1 MSQPG
6 DGQGAMAPDAITGRL
21 RALGEEHRELDARI
35 VALAG
40 EVTCDQVEVARLK
53 KRKLRIRDE
62 IESLRDLLLPDII
75 A

>member
-6 DGQGAMAPDAITGRL
+6 DGQGAMAPDAITVRL

-35 VALAG
+35 VALSG
-40 EVTCDQVEVARLK
+40 EVTRDQVEVARLK

>member
-1 MSQPG
+1 
-6 DGQGAMAPDAITGRL
+6 MAPDAITGRL
-21 RALGEEHRELDARI
+21 GALRDEHRELDARI
-35 VALAG
+35 LALSG
-40 EVTCDQVEVARLK
+40 ELTCDQVEIARLK